1 MAQLD
6 GDLFSEQELTCSI
19 CLDLFS
25 EPVSTPCGH
34 NFCQGCIGGYWA
46 SSSVCTCPLCKRV
59 FEERPELSIN
69 RVFAHIAQKYKEMHY
84 DGPPQPKPR
93 QKAVINGA
101 SLADAEQ
108 ILCDVCSG
116 KKKKAVSS
124 CVTCTASYCEIHV
137 LPHQQTSFYASHQLL
152 DPHEALRG
160 RTCQEHHR
168 LLEVY
173 CRTDQKCICAICVLE
188 EHRTHTTVSVQ
199 TERASKQSYA
209 QAELSEV
216 EQLLSDVTHSV
227 DRIRSELVG
236 GIEEKREA
244 VIGRGQSI
252 VTQLETKLA
261 QLRERRGRLEAQ
273 AISDDHIGFLQS
285 FEEANSPLQDSDMDM
300 HEVDELTLRFSLG
313 DVKAALGEIRE
324 KLDDIRFGEVHYR
337 HSVSSLAESESMM
350 SVRSMR
356 RKEWSLKDLRK
367 LKTGHKK
374 VKSYLEDVTLNPTT
388 AYPFLILSDDRK
400 QMKRGEK
407 LQFYRNSSQRFD
419 VWSCVLAK
427 DGYQSGRHY
436 WEVNVGENKDWKL
449 GVMRESAP
457 RKGLFDMTPAI
468 GYYALWW
475 SGNHLHALTAPPLA
489 KVKVMGHLRRIGI
502 YLDCEEGQ
510 LVFYNAKTGSEV
522 YSFTVA
528 FSEKLFPLFGT
539 GDKDVPL
546 MLMSSFVSVPE

>member
-407 LQFYRNSSQRFD
+407 LQFYRNNSQRFD